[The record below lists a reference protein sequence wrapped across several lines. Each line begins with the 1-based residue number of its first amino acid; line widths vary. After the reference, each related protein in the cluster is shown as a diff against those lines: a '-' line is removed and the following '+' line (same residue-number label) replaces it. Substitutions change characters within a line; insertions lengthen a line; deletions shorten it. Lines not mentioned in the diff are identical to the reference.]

1 MDVKKAFH
9 GPRAE
14 RFHVLPPVTGFI
26 GPGGYEVDEITSLA
40 TTVLQK
46 PTSNLGVF
54 VRRSTRF
61 PDVKQQSPPVGKYD
75 HKSFLDLIEARITS
89 RREVLNTRAEK
100 SSLNNELKGFVG
112 RIPGPGTY
120 DVNYAIGR
128 HVAND
133 GEFSLY
139 KSNRVRWRDQ
149 TNRDQLAELRKLLGS
164 NDLFTDKRACRRM
177 AHLALYYPA

>member
-1 MDVKKAFH
+1 MDVKRPFN
-9 GPRAE
+9 GPRTE
-14 RFHVLPPVTGFI
+14 RFQVLPPVTGPI
-26 GPGGYEVDEITSLA
+26 GPGGYAVEEITALKS
-40 TTVLQK
+40 TVQQK

-75 HKSFLDLIEARITS
+75 HKSFLDIIEARVTS
-89 RREVLNTRAEK
+89 KRELLNSRSPK
-100 SSLNNELKGFVG
+100 NSLNEFLRGPQG
-112 RIPGPGTY
+112 SIPGPGTY

-133 GEFSLY
+133 AEFSLF
-139 KSNRVRWRDQ
+139 KSNRVKLRDHK
-149 TNRDQLAELRKLLGS
+149 NRDQLAELRKLLGS

-177 AHLALYYPA
+177 AHLALYYP